1 MTRRTRR
8 VLTGALALLCLGLP
22 ASAEAKVP
30 RVFFG
35 AEADPVTAPM
45 TAADFQ
51 RMRAAKLG
59 TLRVDFLW
67 SKVERTAGAPRDW
80 SFYDQLV
87 RRAARARVSIMAVL
101 VGSPAFAAESEAYVP
116 ATAAGRAG
124 FSRFV
129 RDVVKRYGHGGSFWR
144 LHRKIPRRPVSTYQI
159 WNEPNYPPH
168 WADGPPDAAAY
179 GAFLKEQAS
188 VIRRYDRR
196 ATIGLGGLLA
206 SSTRGEAGYSY
217 LAALYRIPG
226 IKRAFDAVSVH
237 PYAEDAA
244 GVQGE
249 LTRIRAVMRSNGDAR
264 TPVWISELGWAT
276 GGGNPYFS
284 TTPAGQAAKL
294 KSAFR
299 FVARNRAR
307 YRVSRL
313 VWFSWRDRFGPASR
327 GWEFYCGLFD
337 ASGNPKPAW
346 TAFRKFTR
354 ATR

>member
-1 MTRRTRR
+1 MTRRNRR
-8 VLTGALALLCLGLP
+8 VLTAALAVLCLGLP
-22 ASAEAKVP
+22 ASADAKVS

-45 TAADFQ
+45 AAADFQ
-51 RMRAAKLG
+51 RMRSAKLG

-67 SKVERTAGAPRDW
+67 SKVEPTSGAPRDW
-80 SFYDQLV
+80 SYYDQLV
-87 RRAARARVSIMAVL
+87 SRAARARVSIMAVL
-101 VGSPAFAAESEAYVP
+101 VGSPSFAADSEAYVP
-116 ATAAGRAG
+116 ATAAGRAA

-129 RDVVKRYGHGGSFWR
+129 RDVVKRYGHGGRYWR
-144 LHRKIPRRPVSTYQI
+144 LHKKLPRRPLSTYQI

-179 GAFLKEQAS
+179 GAFLKQQAS
-188 VIRRYDRR
+188 VIRHYDRR

-206 SSTRGEAGYSY
+206 SSTRGEAGYRY
-217 LAALYRIPG
+217 LAKLYRIPG
-226 IKRAFDAVSVH
+226 IKRAFDAVAVH
-237 PYAEDAA
+237 PYAENAA
-244 GVQGE
+244 GVEGE
-249 LTRIRAVMRSNGDAR
+249 LTRIRSVMRSHGDAR

-276 GGGNPYFS
+276 GGGNPFFS
-284 TTPAGQAAKL
+284 TTPAGQAARL

-313 VWFSWRDRFGPASR
+313 VWFSWRDRVGPVSR

-337 ASGNPKPAW
+337 TSGNPKPAW
-346 TAFRKFTR
+346 TTFRKFTR
-354 ATR
+354 ATK